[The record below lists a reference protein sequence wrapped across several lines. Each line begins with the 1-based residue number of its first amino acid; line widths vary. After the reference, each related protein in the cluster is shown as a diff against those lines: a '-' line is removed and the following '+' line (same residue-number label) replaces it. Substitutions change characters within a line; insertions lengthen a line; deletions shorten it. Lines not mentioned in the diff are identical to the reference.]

1 VLAITNRSRLV
12 AAGHPLWHLLVIAAA
27 AVGVFG
33 YIKVKEYFD
42 HRRALRQT
50 RGADRPHA
58 SAAWLPAPTAPIV
71 VLAAASLLSGGIHA
85 SVSGE
90 HFREAFIFG
99 AFFTVA
105 AAAQVAWGILL
116 LHRPSRALLALE
128 AIGNA
133 AVIAL
138 WTITRTVGLP
148 VGPEQWRSEAIGTL
162 DVVSTLFEVVIVV
175 MAVTLLVRN
184 APRRRGP
191 AQRARVP
198 LA

>member
-1 VLAITNRSRLV
+1 
-12 AAGHPLWHLLVIAAA
+12 VIAAA

-33 YIKVKEYFD
+33 YIKVKEYVD
-42 HRRALRQT
+42 QRRAFRQT
-50 RGADRPHA
+50 RDADRPHA
-58 SAAWLPAPTAPIV
+58 SAAWLSAPTAPIV
-71 VLAAASLLSGGIHA
+71 MLATASLLSGGIHA

-116 LHRPSRALLALE
+116 LHRPSRTLLALG

-133 AVIAL
+133 AVVAL
-138 WTITRTVGLP
+138 WSMTRTVGLP
-148 VGPEQWRSEAIGTL
+148 VGPEPWRPEAIGTL

-175 MAVTLLVRN
+175 IAVTLLVRN
-184 APRRRGP
+184 APRRQDDLSQGR
-191 AQRARVP
+191 
-198 LA
+198 LAALERH